1 MLAASNEDTW
11 YKNEIDCYNS
21 ESSIRISKSATLGR
35 WTDTTQR
42 KRLPKRACMDIGPIS
57 IPAVLFEVDC
67 GEILTFGPSKRLRHT
82 AIWQLAMIYI
92 ILGAIYA
99 NHPASQTI

>member
-21 ESSIRISKSATLGR
+21 ESSIRISTSATLGR
-35 WTDTTQR
+35 WTDITQR
-42 KRLPKRACMDIGPIS
+42 RRLPKRAYVDIGPIS
-57 IPAVLFEVDC
+57 ILAALFEVDC
-67 GEILTFGPSKRLRHT
+67 GEIFTFGPPKRLRHT
-82 AIWQLAMIYI
+82 AIEQLAMIYM

-99 NHPASQTI
+99 NHPASRTI